1 MRIAGIS
8 LSWLMK
14 SASKTPAR
22 SRTTKVG
29 PIVDQ
34 ICDHAYQFGLPDAE
48 LLRLVELVTT
58 GTELDQSNITTLI
71 KSFYPT
77 GKVSSTIVTRIVNCL
92 GQAKRKPP
100 SAAQAALVKW
110 LTAIHD
116 VLEDQIS
123 LLRFYGVLFNLLD
136 MISLRWDVTPSRTS
150 GLLMWPD
157 LFYASFYV
165 TSRDANM

>member
-1 MRIAGIS
+1 MRDNIDILEAGMRIAGIS

-77 GKVSSTIVTRIVNCL
+77 GKVSSTIVTRIVL
-92 GQAKRKPP
+92 QGR
-100 SAAQAALVKW
+100 
-110 LTAIHD
+110 H
-116 VLEDQIS
+116 QIGS
-123 LLRFYGVLFNLLD
+123 
-136 MISLRWDVTPSRTS
+136 TS
-150 GLLMWPD
+150 GDVP
-157 LFYASFYV
+157 S
-165 TSRDANM
+165 